1 MSDAQYERT
10 DRNRYRS
17 WTKCGTRYG
26 DLDPNGHVNNGA
38 INAFFEEARVAFR
51 REGLAEEC
59 GDVLKGFVVAHF
71 SVDYLASLGYPS
83 QVEVGTVVTRIGRS
97 SFGLAQAIFEGATCI
112 AAAEVVAVHTDPAT
126 GKAVALPP
134 EVRDA
139 LERYLVSAG

>member
-1 MSDAQYERT
+1 MSDAQFERT
-10 DRNRYRS
+10 ARTSYNS
-17 WTKCGTRYG
+17 WVSCTTRYG

-51 REGLAEEC
+51 RECLAEQC

-71 SVDYLASLGYPS
+71 SVDYLAALGYPGT
-83 QVEVGTVVTRIGRS
+83 VEVGTVVTRIGRS
-97 SFGLAQAIFEGATCI
+97 SFGLAQAVFQGAACI

-134 EVRDA
+134 PLKAA
-139 LERYLVSAG
+139 LEDYLLPD